1 MDTSSLTPQKHY
13 HQGIFPTVLLQPSFL
28 RVAGRSRAYPLPQ
41 LTFPGDELEGGAIA
55 RPGFSGGVVNV
66 TGHAGGASDPTI
78 IPDAN
83 AASRAPGCSAL
94 PPGGLSSNRDA

>member
-55 RPGFSGGVVNV
+55 RPGFSGSAINGKTQRRQITLNS
-66 TGHAGGASDPTI
+66 AP
-78 IPDAN
+78 
-83 AASRAPGCSAL
+83 AAFVCPL
-94 PPGGLSSNRDA
+94 P